1 MARDL
6 RLGLNVGY
14 WGAGPPPGIE
24 ATIAEAE
31 QLGFDSLWTAEAT
44 KGLFPVVPT
53 YRDEFKKLWG
63 K

>member
-1 MARDL
+1 VENM
-6 RLGLNVGY
+6 
-14 WGAGPPPGIE
+14 P
-24 ATIAEAE
+24 
-31 QLGFDSLWTAEAT
+31 AEAT